1 MALSKVTN
9 YGVDLYKIK
18 VNSGGAIDFDMGG
31 SGTATI
37 RGNLVVIGDT
47 TTVSSKDLSVGDN
60 VIVVNS
66 GEENAGITLGVA
78 GLLIDRGTLSNIELF
93 YDESLSTFRNG
104 SLQANEGAFAL
115 RNDDD
120 SDLIG
125 LYVSSINSLEG
136 NDLNFLAGQDVGV
149 LSVTGTLNYED
160 QVIAGDDDV
169 IPNRAYVVNKINQL
183 IADND
188 SGGLNINGD
197 SGGPVALVLSTDTL
211 DVESDDGLITAI
223 NKVGTQVTLT
233 VGALDA
239 TDVQK
244 GISRF
249 EAAHFLVAA
258 GKVFLKD
265 AGIDNV
271 KLVNDYYTLS
281 TNNGAPSIDV
291 QLGDVI
297 NFNKGDGI
305 DVVIANDTVTI
316 SNTQKIFNTISVSGQ
331 PDVVA
336 ELNNDNLT
344 LVNGNNIS
352 VTTNN
357 ATDSITIS
365 SLVDGDS
372 AFKTTDSI
380 TTNTSPTVIDSFTLA
395 TSRSAKYHI
404 QITQGSTYQVSE
416 LVLMHNGTV
425 TFDTEYAILTS
436 NGVLGV
442 LTTAVN
448 GTEAELIVTMNSA
461 SPSSIIIKRLLFD
474 V

>member
-31 SGTATI
+31 NGTATI
-37 RGNLVVIGDT
+37 RGNLIVEGNT
-47 TTVSSKDLSVGDN
+47 TTVNSADLIVSDN

-66 GEENAGITLGVA
+66 GEAGAGVSLVEA
-78 GLLIDRGTLSNIELF
+78 GLLIDRGILSNIELF
-93 YDESLSTFRNG
+93 YDESLSTYRNG
-104 SLQANEGAFAL
+104 NNAQPNEGAFVL
-115 RNDDD
+115 RNSDNN
-120 SDLIG
+120 DLIG
-125 LYVSSINSLEG
+125 LYVSSINSVEG
-136 NDLNFLAGQDVGV
+136 FDLNFLAGQNAGV
-149 LSVTGTLNYED
+149 LSVTGTVDYEL
-160 QVIAGDDDV
+160 QVTDDDD
-169 IPNRAYVVNKINQL
+169 IPNKLYVDATIND
-183 IADND
+183 AVAAAAGN
-188 SGGLNINGD
+188 GLSINGD
-197 SGGPVALVLSTDTL
+197 SGGPLSVILSTDEL
-211 DVESDDGLITAI
+211 EVVSDDGLITAI
-223 NKVGTQVTLT
+223 TKVGAQVTLT

-239 TDVQK
+239 SNTQK
-244 GISRF
+244 GIARF
-249 EAAHFLVAA
+249 EVSNFSVAS
-258 GKVFLKD
+258 GRVFLKD

-271 KLVNDYYTLS
+271 KLVNDYYTLA
-281 TNNGAPSIDV
+281 TNNGAAGIDV

-372 AFKTTDSI
+372 AFKTTDLI
-380 TTNTSPTVIDSFTLA
+380 TTNTSPTVIDSFVLA
-395 TSRSAKYHI
+395 THRSAKYHI
-404 QITQGSTYQVSE
+404 QITQGSEYQVSE
-416 LVLMHNGTV
+416 LILMHNGTV
-425 TFDTEYAILTS
+425 TFDTEYGILTS
-436 NGVLGV
+436 SGILGV
-442 LTTAVN
+442 LTTAVS
-448 GTEAELIVTMNSA
+448 GTNATLVVTMNSA
-461 SPSSIIIKRLLFD
+461 SPSSIIIKRLLFS